1 MQKVYTTTV
10 DSAVGALCL
19 ATQTLNILCYLPWS
33 NLQVLFLKMWIALQ
47 G

>member
-10 DSAVGALCL
+10 DSVLGALCL
-19 ATQTLNILCYLPWS
+19 ATQTLNILCYSPWS
-33 NLQVLFLKMWIALQ
+33 NLQISFLKMWKALQ